1 MVENSHPLQM
11 ANDAKI
17 KKWFPNKAQ
26 IQGIA
31 KKTWSKNETENVTIK
46 PLIYISERFQATP
59 RCAIRSGKRPLKK
72 S

>member
-31 KKTWSKNETENVTIK
+31 KKNMVQKWNWECDYKTFNLYLRK
-46 PLIYISERFQATP
+46 ISGNPSVCYSFR
-59 RCAIRSGKRPLKK
+59 
-72 S
+72 